1 MQNWITEHLED
12 LGLSTSLVTILTF
25 IIVLTLII
33 ITGFIVNLIAK
44 KLILGYVQKLSEKT
58 ATKIDDMFIKNKVFH
73 NLAHLAPGAT
83 VYFMANQLSSYGEII
98 QKLALSYMIF
108 FVAVTAF
115 RILDSTVEVARIK
128 SPSKGGPLKGIT
140 QVVKIVI
147 IVFCTLLIVV
157 NFMGNST
164 AWAIFS
170 GIGGMSAVL
179 LLIFKDSILGLV
191 AGLQLSSE
199 KLLKL
204 GDWLEMPKYNADGEV
219 VDISLTKITVR
230 NWDKTYTSIP
240 AYKFIEDSFKNWEGM
255 SEAGGRRIKR
265 AINIDMTSVSFLT
278 DGQVEELK
286 DVTILKP
293 YLEKKINELKDSNKV
308 SGIKENLNN
317 RKLTNLGTFR
327 AYVNMYL
334 KAHVSIRN
342 DYTLLVRQL
351 PSSSQGLPIELYCF
365 TNDTAWANYEMI
377 QADIFDH
384 LLAILPEFGLKV
396 FQAPTG
402 SDFHNTFK

>member
-1 MQNWITEHLED
+1 MEKWISNQ
-12 LGLSTSLVTILTF
+12 LSTFNLNENLVNVITLVS
-25 IIVLTLII
+25 IIVII
-33 ITGFIVNLIAK
+33 LITGFIVNLIAK
-44 KLILGYVQKLSEKT
+44 KIILSYVQKLSART
-58 ATKIDDMFIKNKVFH
+58 ATKIDDLFIKNKVFH
-73 NLAHLAPGAT
+73 NLAHLAPGAA
-83 VYFMANQLSSYGEII
+83 VYFIAGQLSTYGVFI
-98 QKLALSYMIF
+98 QKLALSFMIF

-115 RILDSTVEVARIK
+115 RILDSAVEVTRIK
-128 SPSKGGPLKGIT
+128 SPSKGGPLKGIV

-147 IVFCTLLIVV
+147 IVFSTLLIVV

-164 AWAIFS
+164 AWALFS

-265 AINIDMTSVSFLT
+265 SINMDMTSVGFLT
-278 DGQVEELK
+278 NEQVEDLK

-293 YLEKKINELKDSNKV
+293 YLDKKLNELATTNTV
-308 SGIKENLNN
+308 TGVKENLNN

-327 AYVNMYL
+327 AYINLYL
-334 KAHVSIRN
+334 EAHPSIRN

-351 PSSSQGLPIELYCF
+351 SPSSNGIPIELYCF
-365 TNDTAWANYEMI
+365 TNDTAWANYESI

-384 LLAILPEFGLKV
+384 LLAIIPEFGLKV
-396 FQAPTG
+396 FQDPTG
-402 SDFHNTFK
+402 SDFKKFI